1 MVRGEVQVVQIILE
15 THDDVIFVTLFES
28 ALAVYI
34 FQDQS
39 IVIHKG
45 EVQVVQNTLETHN
58 GVIFVTLFEPLFEV
72 YIFQTQ
78 STVIQ

>member
-1 MVRGEVQVVQIILE
+1 
-15 THDDVIFVTLFES
+15 LFEP

-58 GVIFVTLFEPLFEV
+58 GVIFVTLFEFRLVV
-72 YIFQTQ
+72 YVFQNESAT
-78 STVIQ
+78 IA